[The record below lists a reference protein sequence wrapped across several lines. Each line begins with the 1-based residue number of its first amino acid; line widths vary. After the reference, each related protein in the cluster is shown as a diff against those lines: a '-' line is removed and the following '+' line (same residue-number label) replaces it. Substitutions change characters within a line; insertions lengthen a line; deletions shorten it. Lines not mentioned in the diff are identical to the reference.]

1 MDSPETAKTTTST
14 TKSSSQS
21 PPLQVTAFPPI
32 PPPET
37 AATTAT
43 TATSSSKSPPVQ
55 DSPFST
61 YVSNL
66 SPIKPVKAAHV
77 AQEFPGLCSP
87 PLVFTSPRINPHHE
101 TSFLKRTQCHHVQ
114 FSTDNGRSKKV
125 AAVSNISDNANAQLN
140 TGLVAKVEKECDIK
154 DSVQDQPC
162 SSSGCVDEYLA
173 DTMEADSAISAHSAG
188 SCLNQS
194 NDALQSLQSGFTDS
208 NNTTATFFDKKNISV
223 DKKREV
229 DASPALLEQDE
240 DELQG
245 KSAFNVKPVP
255 IDGKQRGG
263 ERTSTEVL
271 NVESNLSVDYAS
283 EQLYESSVA
292 QTAGGNQDEPDCTPH
307 LMPEALQIV
316 RMDENCAQQAG
327 EISNGPVEN
336 TVLHDPEAS
345 QQTQHQRGMLR
356 RCLQF
361 GEAQLNIITNNP
373 SFSYPTSIAAN
384 SRLLATPSDSE
395 LPESSCVDLTT
406 TSSNKQLAY
415 SQPVT
420 TMLPPQNSGN
430 SSLAGSKPSGIGLHL
445 NSIVNAVPMGF
456 SSTTSLKVEEKDYSS
471 AWRISDSIPSNV
483 IENSAGTEDRRNE
496 NKASI
501 AMSSD
506 TSQSSQGLEP
516 SKDHLLLKP
525 IELHEIPCDK
535 RKFNS
540 EHMDSLEEFN
550 QPSPKKRRKK
560 ASSTNDGDGC
570 KRCNCK
576 KSKCLKLYCDCF
588 AAGIYCAEG
597 CACVGCFNRAEYDDR
612 VLETR
617 KQIES
622 RNPLAFA
629 PKIVPPVNGS
639 PINSGEDG
647 RSTPSS
653 ARHKRGC
660 NCKKSM
666 CLKKYCECYQANVG
680 CSAGC
685 RCEGCKNV
693 YGRKEE
699 YGAFKEMM
707 SRRANDDR
715 LESSFDK
722 KLEMVAARSDFLRP
736 ELCNPH
742 NMTPMT
748 PSFQC
753 SDHGNDAAKFQI
765 PSRRYAQSPE
775 SDFSILSSYGKS
787 PVSPKNSDSHNI
799 LPEPGKEI
807 WDMACYEHEFEYGN
821 AEKVDQFTPGCD
833 RLSDVCHFTS
843 LPSSLPTTAMNP
855 SASSK
860 TSGLT
865 NVSRG
870 QLCPGSDHLVSGGS
884 LRWRSSP
891 IPPSTRLGET
901 KIFQGLESDNELYD
915 ILEDDTPTILK
926 DASTPTKAVKASSP
940 KQKRVSPPKI
950 QSHERGSSSSLA
962 ILKSGRKF
970 ILQAVPSFPPLT
982 PCIDTKSSSHQ
993 NSSDPQDSS
1002 SNK

>member
-1 MDSPETAKTTTST
+1 MHIIF
-14 TKSSSQS
+14 
-21 PPLQVTAFPPI
+21 V
-32 PPPET
+32 
-37 AATTAT
+37 
-43 TATSSSKSPPVQ
+43 
-55 DSPFST
+55 
-61 YVSNL
+61 NL
-66 SPIKPVKAAHV
+66 
-77 AQEFPGLCSP
+77 C
-87 PLVFTSPRINPHHE
+87 
-101 TSFLKRTQCHHVQ
+101 
-114 FSTDNGRSKKV
+114 KV
-125 AAVSNISDNANAQLN
+125 
-140 TGLVAKVEKECDIK
+140 
-154 DSVQDQPC
+154 
-162 SSSGCVDEYLA
+162 
-173 DTMEADSAISAHSAG
+173 
-188 SCLNQS
+188 
-194 NDALQSLQSGFTDS
+194 
-208 NNTTATFFDKKNISV
+208 
-223 DKKREV
+223 
-229 DASPALLEQDE
+229 
-240 DELQG
+240 
-245 KSAFNVKPVP
+245 
-255 IDGKQRGG
+255 
-263 ERTSTEVL
+263 VL
-271 NVESNLSVDYAS
+271 
-283 EQLYESSVA
+283 
-292 QTAGGNQDEPDCTPH
+292 
-307 LMPEALQIV
+307 
-316 RMDENCAQQAG
+316 
-327 EISNGPVEN
+327 
-336 TVLHDPEAS
+336 
-345 QQTQHQRGMLR
+345 
-356 RCLQF
+356 
-361 GEAQLNIITNNP
+361 
-373 SFSYPTSIAAN
+373 
-384 SRLLATPSDSE
+384 SR
-395 LPESSCVDLTT
+395 
-406 TSSNKQLAY
+406 
-415 SQPVT
+415 
-420 TMLPPQNSGN
+420 
-430 SSLAGSKPSGIGLHL
+430 
-445 NSIVNAVPMGF
+445 
-456 SSTTSLKVEEKDYSS
+456 
-471 AWRISDSIPSNV
+471 
-483 IENSAGTEDRRNE
+483 
-496 NKASI
+496 
-501 AMSSD
+501 
-506 TSQSSQGLEP
+506 
-516 SKDHLLLKP
+516 
-525 IELHEIPCDK
+525 
-535 RKFNS
+535 
-540 EHMDSLEEFN
+540 
-550 QPSPKKRRKK
+550 
-560 ASSTNDGDGC
+560 
-570 KRCNCK
+570 
-576 KSKCLKLYCDCF
+576 YCDCF

-753 SDHGNDAAKFQI
+753 SDHGNDAANFQI

-891 IPPSTRLGET
+891 IPPSTQLGET